1 MIKKMKKCLL
11 VIIALLSMSALIACS
26 DDEDDSNDDK
36 EGKYVAAKDEED
48 VVKKFAKAF
57 EDKNMDLAS
66 KYYIIDLKDLL
77 DEEFYKL
84 YSDGKTEMMLSKG
97 CYVTLKANVTLEIGD
112 KKEYSKEDLK
122 ASFAG
127 EDAKEL
133 EYIDDV
139 DEDTIFG
146 FDTVMKLET
155 KVLDTRVDIEET
167 GLGKD
172 QLKELEKEYG
182 MPFDEYFRQYVEEDL
197 SLDEVQENEQVIF
210 VGKYDSE
217 WRVLNIATPD

>member
-11 VIIALLSMSALIACS
+11 LMIALLSMFALIACS
-26 DDEDDSNDDK
+26 NDDDDEEDDGK

-84 YSDGKTEMMLSKG
+84 YSDGKTEIMLSKG
-97 CYVTLKANVTLEIGD
+97 CYVTLKANVSLEIGD
-112 KKEYSKEDLK
+112 KKEYSKEDLE
-122 ASFAG
+122 ASYAG

-133 EYIDDV
+133 EYIDDI
-139 DEDTIFG
+139 DEDSIYG
-146 FDTVMKLET
+146 FQCTMKLDT

-167 GLGKD
+167 GLDKD

-182 MPFDEYFRQYVEEDL
+182 VKHLTSDFKKKNGYKRSTELSKEYNLYRQNYCGCIFSKNER
-197 SLDEVQENEQVIF
+197 EN
-210 VGKYDSE
+210 G
-217 WRVLNIATPD
+217 